1 MRPDEHRAGVDMT
14 GRDIRA
20 NLREGGDLK
29 ACFARTSIPQPRRR
43 HRGMAL
49 RNHGFTLIEMMVVVA
64 IIAIL
69 ALLML
74 PSYQDKLVRDQ
85 IAEALPLADIAKPP
99 IAAEWAAAQS
109 FPADNA
115 GAGLPPADK
124 IVSNLISSV
133 SVQSGALHLTFG
145 NRANGQIKGKVL
157 TLRPAVVEDAPVVPV
172 AWICGYSPAPDKMT
186 VKGENRTNIP
196 ALYLPFRCRAG

>member
-1 MRPDEHRAGVDMT
+1 MA
-14 GRDIRA
+14 IR
-20 NLREGGDLK
+20 N
-29 ACFARTSIPQPRRR
+29 Q
-43 HRGMAL
+43 
-49 RNHGFTLIEMMVVVA
+49 GFTLIEMMVVVA

-69 ALLML
+69 ALMLL

-99 IAAEWAAAQS
+99 IALSWAAAQAL
-109 FPADNA
+109 PADNA

-124 IVSNLISSV
+124 IVSNLISST
-133 SVQSGALHLTFG
+133 SVEGGAIHLTFG

-172 AWICGYSPAPDKMT
+172 AWICGYAPVPDKMT
-186 VKGENRTNIP
+186 VKGENRTNVP
-196 ALYLPFRCRAG
+196 AAYLPFRCRAG